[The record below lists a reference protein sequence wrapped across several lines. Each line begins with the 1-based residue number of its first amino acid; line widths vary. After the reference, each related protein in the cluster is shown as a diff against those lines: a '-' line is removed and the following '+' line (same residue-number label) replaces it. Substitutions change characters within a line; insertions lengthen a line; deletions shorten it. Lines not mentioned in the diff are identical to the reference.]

1 MSCEDDDY
9 GWDDPEP
16 IVEIRKINL
25 LITTISKKR
34 VINNWGS
41 NDSMPR

>member
-25 LITTISKKR
+25 LITTISKKEL
-34 VINNWGS
+34 
-41 NDSMPR
+41 